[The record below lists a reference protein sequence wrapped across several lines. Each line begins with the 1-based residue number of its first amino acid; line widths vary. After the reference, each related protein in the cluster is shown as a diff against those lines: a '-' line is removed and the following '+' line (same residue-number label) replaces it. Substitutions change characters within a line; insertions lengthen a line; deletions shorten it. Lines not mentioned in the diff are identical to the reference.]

1 MYLMRLFNEEV
12 FSKFPVIKTERL
24 ILREITD
31 KDAEDIFQIRA
42 DEEVMKYYGHYPYKN
57 ISEAMEMIDI
67 VKNGF
72 KKKEGIRWGFTFHD
86 SDKLIGTGGVWRI
99 MKEHLRGE
107 IGYELSRDQWRKGI
121 MYEAFTA
128 INDFAFSK
136 MNLHSL
142 EANLDPENTGSVK
155 LLEKLGFVKEGHT
168 KDSYFFDGK
177 FTDTGIYSL
186 INN

>member
-1 MYLMRLFNEEV
+1 MKKFNEDV
-12 FSKFPVIKTERL
+12 FDQFPVLKTERL
-24 ILREITD
+24 TLREITD
-31 KDAEDIFQIRA
+31 KDADDIFQIRKS
-42 DEEVMKYYGHYPYKN
+42 EEVMKYYGHYPYKN
-57 ISEAMEMIDI
+57 ISEAYEMIEV
-67 VKNGF
+67 VKSGF
-72 KKKEGIRWGFTFHD
+72 KNREGIRWGITFHD

-99 MKEHLRGE
+99 LKEHLRGE
-107 IGYELSRDQWRKGI
+107 IGYELSEDHWKKGI
-121 MYEAFTA
+121 MFEAFTA
-128 INDFAFSK
+128 ITDFAFNK

-186 INN
+186 IKN

>member
-1 MYLMRLFNEEV
+1 MKNFNEDV
-12 FSKFPVIKTERL
+12 FNEFPVLKTERL
-24 ILREITD
+24 LLREITD
-31 KDAEDIFQIRA
+31 DDANDIFHIRRS
-42 DEEVMKYYGHYPYKN
+42 EEVMKYYGHYPYKH
-57 ISEAMEMIDI
+57 ISEAQDMIDI

-72 KKKEGIRWGFTFHD
+72 KNKEGIRWGITFHD

-99 MKEHLRGE
+99 LKDHLRGE
-107 IGYELSRDQWRKGI
+107 IGYELSQDHWRKGI
-121 MYEAFTA
+121 MYEALSAVT
-128 INDFAFSK
+128 DFAFDK

-168 KDSYFFDGK
+168 KDSYLFDGK

-186 INN
+186 IR